1 LSLIW
6 NESIE
11 KDTDIR
17 KPRLT
22 EEKIISVLAEQER
35 GMGTAEVCCKHGR
48 RLRWREYLGKEAVRR
63 CNARQCGLEI
73 SSGKELTVPEA
84 NHAARGGNA

>member
-17 KPRLT
+17 KSRLT

-35 GMGTAEVCCKHGR
+35 GMGTAEVCCKHGISP
-48 RLRWREYLGKEAVRR
+48 
-63 CNARQCGLEI
+63 GLW
-73 SSGKELTVPEA
+73 EA
-84 NHAARGGNA
+84 NFGGGAISGSRELKALDMERISGEKSCSPMQCSAMRP

>member
-11 KDTDIR
+11 KDIR

-22 EEKIISVLAEQER
+22 EEKIIAVLTEQER
-35 GMGTAEVCCKHGR
+35 GMGTVEVCCKHGISP
-48 RLRWREYLGKEAVRR
+48 
-63 CNARQCGLEI
+63 GLW
-73 SSGKELTVPEA
+73 EA
-84 NHAARGGNA
+84 NFGGGAISDSRELKALEMERISGERSCSPMQCSAMRP